1 MWRYLA
7 GAVGALLLGGG
18 GLIMWQTLGASPPL
32 TPPPAALVTMEAPQA
47 TTEPPAATEKTREE
61 KRFQRYDKDRDLKIT
76 REEYLASRRK
86 AYAKLDT
93 NGDGKLGFEEW
104 AIVTATK
111 FSGADSDK
119 SATLTPAEFATTRVI
134 RKPSR
139 PAPCIPDSEG

>member
-7 GAVGALLLGGG
+7 GAVGALLLGSG

-32 TPPPAALVTMEAPQA
+32 TPPPPAPVAVAATAPLV
-47 TTEPPAATEKTREE
+47 EPPAATEKTREE

-111 FSGADSDK
+111 FAGADSDK

-134 RKPSR
+134 HKPAR